1 MFYSL
6 LIFRLANG
14 GGLGWV
20 ATLAMFAA
28 RYMKDVWGKLF
39 GLKKWFQVILPTFH
53 RGNSKEIYTE
63 MTTIPLC

>member
-1 MFYSL
+1 MVV
-6 LIFRLANG
+6 A
-14 GGLGWV
+14 WV
-20 ATLAMFAA
+20 GFATLAMFAA

-39 GLKKWFQVILPTFH
+39 GLKKWFQVILLTFH